1 MSLVPFRI
9 VALHPK
15 ALLLEWEQEPSDH
28 LLEQL
33 LGFKQLLQDQDE
45 VSRCTMGYKALILHL
60 SNDFTSLSS
69 LKELLYARYK
79 TLETTEFPPA
89 VHWKIPVCY
98 EETHAPDLASLAQA
112 LNKTP
117 DEVIQLHTTAS
128 YRICFI
134 GFLPGF
140 LYLNGLSQELF
151 LPRKEKPLLKVPKGA
166 VAIGGKQTGIYPNES
181 PGGWHLIGNTPS
193 SFFDSKKSP
202 PCFAKAGDWISFD
215 SINYKE
221 YLKIEEQM
229 IFGKFKISTH
239 G

>member
-1 MSLVPFRI
+1 MSPVPFRV

-181 PGGWHLIGNTPS
+181 PGGWHLIGNTPL